1 MLRRTRI
8 RGRSIPKTDRAKLER
23 RLDVLNGLY
32 VRLKWPRCWTCP
44 ATTDLQRAH
53 VFSGGGKELR
63 WSLSGGV
70 VVQCPACN
78 SRHEHDTK
86 PLYDAYIKAYGQP
99 AFEMLEVRSRKV
111 RTWTLDE
118 LEQLEAR
125 MEKEILHMWRTAE
138 VYNLRPADMPIL
150 EELRVKEESN
160 ALPAE

>member
-8 RGRSIPKTDRAKLER
+8 RRRSIPKTDRAKLER

-70 VVQCPACN
+70 VVQCPPCN
-78 SRHEHDTK
+78 SRHEHDPK

-99 AFEMLEVRSRKV
+99 AFEMLRIRSLQKKDWQF
-111 RTWTLDE
+111 TE
-118 LEQLEAR
+118 LEQLESR

-138 VYNLRPADMPIL
+138 VYNLRPADIVL
-150 EELRVKEESN
+150 IQELKSKEEEN
-160 ALPAE
+160 AQGT